1 MPFAICSGGRR
12 KCYLQCQI
20 MEYLRSIVNCIF
32 LKKEMQ
38 KCSNAVMQFI
48 IDTGAAITCCRAKEL
63 GINLKEEEF
72 IASRAAVKYLN
83 GVLKET
89 GNEYGKDIYS
99 IKFYEV
105 KMKKLKLG
113 TSIILTNVSVWVT
126 FDNRFY
132 TCLMGQDILD
142 KLYYMHWSNTRKLF
156 IAENAFDLKEY
167 INCMLNQ
174 RI

>member
-1 MPFAICSGGRR
+1 MLFTVSDNGIFT
-12 KCYLQCQI
+12 
-20 MEYLRSIVNCIF
+20 VNCELYI
-32 LKKEMQ
+32 LEKR
-38 KCSNAVMQFI
+38 NAVMQFI

-89 GNEYGKDIYS
+89 GNKYGKDIYS

-156 IAENAFDLKEY
+156 IADNAFDLKEY

>member
-1 MPFAICSGGRR
+1 MLFTVSDNGIFT
-12 KCYLQCQI
+12 
-20 MEYLRSIVNCIF
+20 VNCELYI
-32 LKKEMQ
+32 LEKR
-38 KCSNAVMQFI
+38 NAVMQFI
-48 IDTGAAITCCRAKEL
+48 IDTGAAITCCRTKEL

-99 IKFYEV
+99 IKF
-105 KMKKLKLG
+105 
-113 TSIILTNVSVWVT
+113 ILTNVSVWVT

-156 IAENAFDLKEY
+156 IADNAFDLKEY